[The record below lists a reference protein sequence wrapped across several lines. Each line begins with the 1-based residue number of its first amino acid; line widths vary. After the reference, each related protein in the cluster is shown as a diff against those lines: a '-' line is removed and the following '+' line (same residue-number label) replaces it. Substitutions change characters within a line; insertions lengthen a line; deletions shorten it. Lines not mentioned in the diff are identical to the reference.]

1 MSVAITLRL
10 FGLIVT
16 RLAARCNFVL
26 QLVTLKSFPME
37 HILYAT
43 MDQQEI
49 TQRGHTSKEPLAVIA
64 QKMTGVSTSSALT
77 HEETASHVTTLATTQ
92 EGPYIYGTD
101 THLSFSLL
109 RQSFSY
115 CLS

>member
-1 MSVAITLRL
+1 
-10 FGLIVT
+10 
-16 RLAARCNFVL
+16 
-26 QLVTLKSFPME
+26 ME

-64 QKMTGVSTSSALT
+64 QKMTDVSTISALT
-77 HEETASHVTTLATTQ
+77 REEMVSHVTTLATTQ
-92 EGPYIYGTD
+92 EGPYVYGTD

-115 CLS
+115 CLL